1 MDKRTFLK
9 SLGLAVSSIPAW
21 SFAQEEIIETIAAQ
35 KQLLAQLLHPGD
47 TIGLIAPAGVIDTE
61 ESIVMT
67 KEIFQA
73 FGFQVKEGKHIRSR
87 YGNLAGKDDE
97 RLADIHSMFADQEVK
112 AIICIRGGAGASRL
126 LPQIDYQ
133 LIANNPKVLL
143 GYSDITAL
151 IMAFYKKT
159 GLISFHGAVGIST
172 WSNTVAKNFENQFF
186 LNQSTQFANPT
197 DKGDNFIQYK
207 ERITTLRSGQAEG
220 ILLGGNLT
228 LLSGLCGSAYLPDF
242 KNAILFLEEV
252 DENIERVDRMFCQ
265 LKLAGILDQIKGFV
279 FGKCTDCGP
288 ASGYGSLTVEQVL
301 NDYIKPLGVPAYSG
315 AMIGHIA
322 NQFILP
328 VGAHVKMDADKGTIT
343 LLQQVLKD

>member
-9 SLGLAVSSIPAW
+9 SLGLAATSIPSL
-21 SFAQEEIIETIAAQ
+21 SFGKEDFFETIENQ
-35 KQLLAQLLHPGD
+35 KKLLASILQKGD

-61 ESIVMT
+61 ESIVLT
-67 KEIFQA
+67 KEIFET
-73 FGFQVKEGKHIRSR
+73 FGFKVKEGKHIRSR
-87 YGNLAGKDDE
+87 YGNLAGKDEE
-97 RLADIHSMFADQEVK
+97 RLSDLHSMFADKEVK

-126 LPQIDYQ
+126 LPQIDYK
-133 LIANNPKVLL
+133 LISQNPKVLL

-151 IMAFYKKT
+151 IMALFKKT

-172 WSNTVAKNFENQFF
+172 WSNTVAKSFENQFL
-186 LNQSTQFANPT
+186 LNNPVVFANPT

-207 ERITTLRSGQAEG
+207 ERITTLKSGQAEG
-220 ILLGGNLT
+220 TLLGGNLT
-228 LLSGLCGSAYLPDF
+228 LISGLCGSDYLPDF
-242 KNAILFLEEV
+242 TNAILFLEEV

-265 LKLAGILDQIKGFV
+265 LKLAGILDQIKGFI

-288 ASGYGSLTVEQVL
+288 TAGYGSLTLEQVL
-301 NDYIKPLGVPAYSG
+301 NEYIRPLEIPAYSG

-328 VGAHVKMDADKGTIT
+328 VGAKVRMDADKGTIT
-343 LLQQVLKD
+343 LLDKVLKD